1 VAPRSLAY
9 RWLIS
14 GLGLLIA
21 TVVVPGLHYDG
32 GVIGFVVLAL
42 ILGLLN
48 ALLKPIVAFL
58 TCPLLLLTL
67 GLFMLV
73 VNAAMLLAAAWLGRS
88 IGIPFRVDGFGSAF
102 VGGIVISLVS
112 LFAAAVVR
120 DNR

>member
-1 VAPRSLAY
+1 MMTRSLGY

-14 GLGLLIA
+14 GLGLLVA
-21 TVVVPGLHYDG
+21 VALVPGLHYDG
-32 GVIGFVVLAL
+32 GALGFIVLAL

-48 ALLKPIVAFL
+48 ALLKPLLALL

-73 VNAAMLLAAAWLGRS
+73 LNAMVLILTGWLGRS
-88 IGIPFRVDGFGSAF
+88 IGIPFRVDGFGAAI
-102 VGGIVISLVS
+102 VGGIVISLVA

-120 DNR
+120 DRR